1 MSSTAGLAI
10 ILANTGK
17 ENESLILMLLDALNA
32 MDVNLN
38 PEVGY
43 TELSQGVNPAE
54 MPISTPFTENG

>member
-43 TELSQGVNPAE
+43 TERNAHVY
-54 MPISTPFTENG
+54 TFY